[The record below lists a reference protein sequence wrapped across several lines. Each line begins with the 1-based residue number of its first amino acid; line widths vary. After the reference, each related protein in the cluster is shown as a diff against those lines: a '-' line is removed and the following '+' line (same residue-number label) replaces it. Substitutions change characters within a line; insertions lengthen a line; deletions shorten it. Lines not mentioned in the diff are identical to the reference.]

1 MNAGREKY
9 ENISI
14 PEGLGAAIDS
24 GMRRASRRR
33 VLRAVR
39 RTAAGAA
46 AAVCI
51 LFAGANIMPVYS
63 YAADIPVLGDI
74 VRVFHVGSGG
84 EFTDGAHAQG
94 DAMDGKVEISFST
107 SDGAL
112 TGAPAY
118 SVEHLYAPSRI
129 VLNLH
134 GVRGADFDSIRE
146 SFLKSEAVSDVYRN
160 MYLDDSAIS
169 LTVVL
174 NDGWDY
180 EISEYAEPGTL
191 IFGFTEAEQSED
203 EVYFLRSEAM
213 PYGEQLGLMCEQYHA
228 EGASQVKTV
237 DGEYIVV
244 IGQYASEEEALTALE
259 ALNSQHGDTGLYVAS
274 GEANEVP
281 EA

>member
-33 VLRAVR
+33 VLRAR
-39 RTAAGAA
+39 QAHAAGAA
-46 AAVCI
+46 AARLHSLRGREHHARLQLC
-51 LFAGANIMPVYS
+51 GRHT
-63 YAADIPVLGDI
+63 VLGDI

-84 EFTDGAHAQG
+84 EVTDGAHAQG

-118 SVEHLYAPSRI
+118 SVEHLYAPNRI

-228 EGASQVKTV
+228 EGASQVKTA

>member
-46 AAVCI
+46 AVVCI

-63 YAADIPVLGDI
+63 YAADI
-74 VRVFHVGSGG
+74 RVFHVGSGG
-84 EFTDGAHAQG
+84 EVTDGAHAQG

-118 SVEHLYAPSRI
+118 SVEHLYAPNRI

-228 EGASQVKTV
+228 EGASQVKTA